1 MLDTIGKDFKY
12 KIIKNFLT
20 EEERKLLSLYVE
32 LFHRHNYMDKELEG
46 DSILSSNLDT
56 FQYGDYLTDSLM
68 ILKRKLIEKEVN
80 KNLLPTYTYFRV
92 YTHGAF
98 LKKHKD
104 RPSCEISVTVN
115 INSDKTPWP
124 IYMDGRPVQLEPGEA
139 CVYLGEQVE
148 HHREKFLGDWA
159 MQVFMHFVDADGPNK
174 DWYLDRRNLLGAKK

>member
-68 ILKRKLIEKEVN
+68 ILKRKLIDY
-80 KNLLPTYTYFRV
+80 LLI
-92 YTHGAF
+92 
-98 LKKHKD
+98 L
-104 RPSCEISVTVN
+104 I
-115 INSDKTPWP
+115 
-124 IYMDGRPVQLEPGEA
+124 LEFILME
-139 CVYLGEQVE
+139 L
-148 HHREKFLGDWA
+148 F
-159 MQVFMHFVDADGPNK
+159 
-174 DWYLDRRNLLGAKK
+174 